1 MLHNV
6 TQNGTF
12 LETSMDREIVISFLK
27 EILNCLVF
35 SSKLI
40 WENGIVIF
48 VLMEILI
55 FSSELIWENGIVIFF
70 LMEILIF
77 SLELIWENEIVI
89 SFLMSLEIGNVNS
102 LVGV

>member
-1 MLHNV
+1 M
-6 TQNGTF
+6 
-12 LETSMDREIVISFLK
+12 ESSMDREIVISFLK
-27 EILNCLVF
+27 EILNCLV
-35 SSKLI
+35 
-40 WENGIVIF
+40 
-48 VLMEILI
+48 

-89 SFLMSLEIGNVNS
+89 SFLMSLEIGNANS

>member
-1 MLHNV
+1 
-6 TQNGTF
+6 
-12 LETSMDREIVISFLK
+12 MDREIVISFLK

-35 SSKLI
+35 SSELI

-48 VLMEILI
+48 FLMEILI

-70 LMEILIF
+70 LMEILM
-77 SLELIWENEIVI
+77 ENKIVI
-89 SFLMSLEIGNVNS
+89 SFLMSLEIGNANS